1 VAGMLKRT
9 SEYLKS
15 LGLTGPTVIIDE
27 TRARANIHAMADKA
41 RRSGVAFRPH
51 FKTHQSPVVG
61 RWFTDEGVD
70 RITVSSVRMAEQF
83 AECGWTDITIA
94 FLLNPLELPRVR
106 NLAEYL
112 DRRGGRLGLTV
123 DSVPAA
129 RMASGLDVPVA
140 VWLKVD
146 TGYGRTGIRWDD
158 HQKLNAV
165 LAQCRGMTVA
175 AGLLTHS
182 GHSYEARSTGEIAT
196 IYDEAIARMSAVRES
211 CAHPDLALSF
221 GDTPCC
227 SVVDDLSAC
236 DEIRPGNFVFY
247 DLMQL
252 QIGSCAET
260 QLAAAAVCPVVG
272 IYPERNQVI
281 VHGGAVHLSTESLQ
295 LEDGRKIYGQLGSL
309 EIGDSSPDGKL
320 GPAGLGPVLNK
331 ATLVSLSQEH
341 GVIECAPDSFSRLL
355 GGLEIGDLVVVW
367 PVHSCLMCDLQRDLS
382 TLPGF
387 MGKKGAR

>member
-1 VAGMLKRT
+1 MLKRT
-9 SEYLKS
+9 SEYLKA

-27 TRARANIHAMADKA
+27 TGARANINAMADKA
-41 RRSGVAFRPH
+41 RRSHVAFRPH
-51 FKTHQSPVVG
+51 FKTHQSPVIG

-106 NLAEYL
+106 NLAGYL

-123 DSVPAA
+123 DSVTAA
-129 RMASGLDVPVA
+129 RMASGLDAPVA

-158 HQKLNAV
+158 HQKLQAV
-165 LAQCRGMTVA
+165 LEQCRGTTVA

-182 GHSYEARSTGEIAT
+182 GHSYEVRGTGRITA
-196 IYDEAIARMSAVRES
+196 IYDETIARMNTARES
-211 CAHPDLALSF
+211 CTHPDLALSF

-252 QIGSCAET
+252 QIGSCTEA

-272 IYPERNQVI
+272 IYPERNQV
-281 VHGGAVHLSTESLQ
+281 VLHGGAVHLSTESLQ
-295 LEDGRKIYGQLGSL
+295 LEDGRKIYGQLGTL
-309 EIGDSSPDGKL
+309 EFGESNHEGDL
-320 GPAGLGPVLNK
+320 GPAGLGQVLDK
-331 ATLVSLSQEH
+331 ATLVLLSQEH
-341 GVIECAPDSFSRLL
+341 GVLECAPDSFSQLL
-355 GGLEIGDLVVVW
+355 GDLEIGDLVVVW

-382 TLPGF
+382 ILP
-387 MGKKGAR
+387 

>member
-1 VAGMLKRT
+1 
-9 SEYLKS
+9 
-15 LGLTGPTVIIDE
+15 VIIDE

-41 RRSGVAFRPH
+41 RRSGAAFRPH
-51 FKTHQSPVVG
+51 FKTHQSPVIG

-123 DSVPAA
+123 DSVTAA
-129 RMASGLDVPVA
+129 RMVSGLDVPVA

-158 HQKLNAV
+158 HQKLHAV

-182 GHSYEARSTGEIAT
+182 GHSYEARGDGRITEIHNET
-196 IYDEAIARMSAVRES
+196 IARMNAAREN
-211 CAHPDLALSF
+211 CAQPDLALSF

-227 SVVDDLSAC
+227 SVIDDLSAC

-252 QIGSCAET
+252 QIGSCTGA

-272 IYPERNQVI
+272 IYSERNQVV

-295 LEDGRKIYGQLGSL
+295 LEDGRKIYGIPGSL
-309 EIGDSSPDGKL
+309 EMQERSAEGDPGS
-320 GPAGLGPVLNK
+320 AGLDRVLNK
-331 ATLVSLSQEH
+331 AALVSLSQEH
-341 GVIECAPDSFSRLL
+341 GVIECAPDSFSRLF
-355 GGLEIGDLVVVW
+355 GNLEIGDLVVVW

-382 TLPGF
+382 ALPGF
-387 MGKKGAR
+387 LGKKGAR